1 MSSKI
6 SSRPALLAAQIRQ
19 MLHGLEEY
27 AESFI
32 PASPTKT
39 EMETILT
46 DLESKLQ
53 LQINAAGKAES
64 ATQTLY
70 ETRDRA
76 NFTARRMRDAIY
88 AFFGKHDAR
97 IVEFGMDTLKS
108 KRSVVTET
116 ETGTEETTTS

>member
-6 SSRPALLAAQIRQ
+6 STRPALLTAQIRQ
-19 MLHGLEEY
+19 MLHGLNEY
-27 AESFI
+27 TESFV

-39 EMETILT
+39 EMESVLT
-46 DLESKLQ
+46 DLEAKLQ

-97 IVEFGMDTLKS
+97 IVEFGLDTLKS
-108 KRSVVTET
+108 RKSVVTET
-116 ETGTEETTTS
+116 ETGTEAATTP